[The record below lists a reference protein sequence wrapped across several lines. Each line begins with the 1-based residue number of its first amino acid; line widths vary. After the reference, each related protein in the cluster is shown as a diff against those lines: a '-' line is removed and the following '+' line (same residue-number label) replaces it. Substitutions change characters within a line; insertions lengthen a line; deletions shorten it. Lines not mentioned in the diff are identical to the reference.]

1 MLKRG
6 PSIDPHGFDAG
17 KLIKGKKR
25 HILVDMQGLLLHAII
40 HSAGVQDR
48 VSDIWLL
55 ATLFGR
61 SDRRASPRWS
71 ASRPLP
77 SRPEGPC
84 TGGAGR
90 QGSR

>member
-1 MLKRG
+1 
-6 PSIDPHGFDAG
+6 
-17 KLIKGKKR
+17 
-25 HILVDMQGLLLHAII
+25 MQGLLLHAII

-48 VSDIWLL
+48 VGDIWLL

-71 ASRPLP
+71 ASWPPP